1 MKRSIIVRKQARRR
15 CWNKAGCWRVKI
27 LVNSLSCESLDWRD
41 AVCWQITQRSFVSD
55 WQWACVEQRDAG
67 HTRIK
72 TELDKIGTK
81 KQEVGK
87 MGKTTKWQ
95 SSWDS
100 KANEN
105 GDLFGDYLIKTLAS
119 NKSVTVRPGLLTC
132 RSSYRPSRGSLP
144 GKDFCEVKMDTPR
157 HPPRKTAFQVDRKDL
172 KFILCGIGRS

>member
-1 MKRSIIVRKQARRR
+1 
-15 CWNKAGCWRVKI
+15 
-27 LVNSLSCESLDWRD
+27 
-41 AVCWQITQRSFVSD
+41 
-55 WQWACVEQRDAG
+55 
-67 HTRIK
+67 
-72 TELDKIGTK
+72 
-81 KQEVGK
+81 

-100 KANEN
+100 EANEN

-132 RSSYRPSRGSLP
+132 RSSYRPSRGSLQVVQEKAKGIGVMVIIVVLRIIIHQLA